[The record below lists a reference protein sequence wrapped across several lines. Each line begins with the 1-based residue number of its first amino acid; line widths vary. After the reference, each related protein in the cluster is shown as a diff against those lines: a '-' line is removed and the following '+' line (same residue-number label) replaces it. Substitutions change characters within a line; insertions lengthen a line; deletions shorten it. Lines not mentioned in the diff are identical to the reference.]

1 MSIVRYRPAD
11 LWQEMRH
18 FFDQLP
24 ESKAMLTDGS
34 VVETGDWTPAVDIHE
49 NENNF
54 IIHADLPGIDKE
66 NIEVSMENNTLTIKG
81 KRNQF
86 HEKKHK
92 DYVRSERIMGRFY
105 RRFTLP
111 ETADGENITAKT
123 EKGVLEVTIPK
134 KEIAKPRSIA
144 VSGD

>member
-1 MSIVRYRPAD
+1 MSIVRHRPSN
-11 LWQEMRH
+11 LWQEMNH
-18 FFDQLP
+18 IFDQLP
-24 ESKAMLTDGS
+24 EARRNLTDGS
-34 VVETGDWTPAVDIHE
+34 VVETGDWAPAVDIHE

-66 NIEVSMENNTLTIKG
+66 NIDVSMENNTLTIKG
-81 KRNQF
+81 ERNHF
-86 HEKKHK
+86 HEDKHK
-92 DYVRSERIMGRFY
+92 DYVRTERVMGRFY

-111 ETADGENITAKT
+111 DTADSENITAKT

-134 KEIAKPRSIA
+134 KDIAKPRSIT